1 MVTGIIITYIL
12 ILILNYIFIYSM
24 VYITFR
30 GLNGRDSDIFFEKV
44 LGINT
49 SKFYNMMQFYT
60 IIPFLGTLV
69 GGFFLYLYYKN
80 RYEGYSDYYA
90 VYLALRK
97 EDL

>member
-1 MVTGIIITYIL
+1 MITDIIITYIIL
-12 ILILNYIFIYSM
+12 LILNYAFIYSM

-49 SKFYNMMQFYT
+49 SKFYTMMQLYT
-60 IIPFLGTLV
+60 LIPLLGVFV
-69 GGFFLYLYYKN
+69 GGLFLYLYYKN
-80 RYEGYSDYYA
+80 RDEGHSDYYA